1 MTDLLDVNL
10 WLSLVDQRHLHH
22 PVAQAYWSQN
32 GVRHFAFC
40 RVTMLG
46 LLRLI
51 TSHKAVANPKTHA
64 TAWSIYHEFKALPN
78 IRFLSEPTHLE
89 TTFHSLTT
97 EADLPNRMWTDAYL
111 AAFAINSGSRLVSF
125 YADFARFPGLHFLH
139 LKP

>member
-32 GVRHFAFC
+32 GARHFAFC

-89 TTFHSLTT
+89 TTFHSLPT
-97 EADLPNRMWTDAYL
+97 EADLPSRMWTDAYL

-125 YADFARFPGLHFLH
+125 DADFARFPGLHFLH

>member
-1 MTDLLDVNL
+1 MIDLLDVNL

-32 GVRHFAFC
+32 GARHFAFC

-46 LLRLI
+46 LLRLT
-51 TSHKAVANPKTHA
+51 TSDQAVANPKTHA
-64 TAWSIYHEFKALPN
+64 AAWSIYQEFKALPN
-78 IRFLSEPTHLE
+78 IRFLSEPIHLE

-97 EADLPNRMWTDAYL
+97 EVDLPNRMWTDAYL
-111 AAFAINSGSRLVSF
+111 AAFAIASGSRLVSF
-125 YADFARFPGLHFLH
+125 DADFARFPGLQFLH

>member
-125 YADFARFPGLHFLH
+125 DADFARFPGLQFLH

>member
-32 GVRHFAFC
+32 GTRHFAFC

-125 YADFARFPGLHFLH
+125 DADFARFPGLHFLH